1 MRVLSRR
8 SRRGGRLE
16 RSCSQHSRPCL
27 ISCSFDGYASLRT
40 CILHSLVVFL
50 LALAFGHSLQLVG
63 TLTAFAFAF
72 AFALGVGPSLHDT
85 T

>member
-27 ISCSFDGYASLRT
+27 VSYSFDGYSSLRT
-40 CILHSLVVFL
+40 YILHSLVVFL
-50 LALAFGHSLQLVG
+50 LALAFGHSLQQVG
-63 TLTAFAFAF
+63 TLTAFPFAF
-72 AFALGVGPSLHDT
+72 VFGVGPSLHDT